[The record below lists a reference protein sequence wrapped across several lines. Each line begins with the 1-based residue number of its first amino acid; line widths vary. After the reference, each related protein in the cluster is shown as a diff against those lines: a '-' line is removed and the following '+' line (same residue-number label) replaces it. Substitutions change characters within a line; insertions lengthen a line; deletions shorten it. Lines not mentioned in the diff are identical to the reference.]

1 MPPRLW
7 SVVRRA
13 ACAVDTRVFSL
24 KKMSVDDAIL
34 WHLHVMELRNDI
46 LKHLSKK
53 FGYPIQVRLLE
64 STPVP
69 LIAFCAGEVYCRV
82 LRSL

>member
-1 MPPRLW
+1 MGRTCAAAF
-7 SVVRRA
+7 VVGCTQRSL
-13 ACAVDTRVFSL
+13 CDIRVFSL

-64 STPVP
+64 STLVA
-69 LIAFCAGEVYCRV
+69 LICF
-82 LRSL
+82 LRRFG